1 MSGDDRNKTVFRPS
15 PLKKEGG
22 EDAATPASTPQVGG
36 FSGDDDWGAPAPASP
51 PPPPPPSGGAFEPL
65 TSDPFAQQ
73 SAPPPPSGGASTTSE
88 KFLDTVPPP
97 RQPRDDRNVMMAHAA
112 PVLAMAAA
120 LQSGR
125 WQISM
130 GEFHRRAKES
140 IGQFE
145 TAIQSVYPEGT
156 RQRAKYVLCA
166 TVDDIAQNL
175 PGAGGGG
182 AQWAQRN
189 MVVTF
194 FRENIA
200 GDRFWDFVNEVLR
213 DPAKNRDLIELFH
226 ACLAAGFE
234 GRTRAMPDGYS
245 KKQQVMAQLVAALEH
260 VRSLSQTE
268 VVSGWR
274 GENAP
279 RKPNNFWSIIGLVAA
294 GAAGLLFLIY
304 LIFFVTLMFTGE
316 DASDNV
322 AAIFPDDPVSLNRSA
337 APLAPP
343 PTNTEARLREF
354 LADEISQG
362 LVTVQQNRVRT
373 TVGTLFEPASA
384 NLVSGREAIFDK
396 IGQAI
401 NLEKGAVTVEG
412 HADSDKI
419 SPTIEFPDNMAL
431 SRARANTVA
440 NIVRGKLDDPSRVTV
455 VGLGDTVPI
464 ASNSTAEGKA
474 QNRRVEF
481 VVEMGQ

>member
-15 PLKKEGG
+15 PLRRDGG
-22 EDAATPASTPQVGG
+22 STPAPTPPPAGG
-36 FSGDDDWGAPAPASP
+36 FTGDDDWGAPSPAPAAPTP
-51 PPPPPPSGGAFEPL
+51 PPVGGGFEPL
-65 TSDPFAQQ
+65 AGDPFAQP
-73 SAPPPPSGGASTTSE
+73 SAPSPSSAAATTTSSE
-88 KFLDTVPPP
+88 TFHDTVPAP
-97 RQPRDDRNVMMAHAA
+97 RQPREDRNVMMAHAA

-125 WQISM
+125 WQVSM

-145 TAIQSVYPEGT
+145 AAIQNVYPEGM
-156 RQRAKYVLCA
+156 RQRAKYALCA

-213 DPAKNRDLIELFH
+213 DPTKNRDLIELFH

-234 GRTRAMPDGYS
+234 GRTRAMPDGFS
-245 KKQQVMAQLVAALEH
+245 KKQHVMSQLVGALDH

-268 VVSGWR
+268 VVHHWR

-279 RKPNNFWSIIGLVAA
+279 RKPNNFWSIVGLVAA

-316 DASDNV
+316 DANDNV
-322 AAIFPDDPVSLNRSA
+322 AAIFPDDPVSLNRTAST
-337 APLAPP
+337 LAPP
-343 PTNTEARLREF
+343 PTGTEQRLRTF
-354 LADEISQG
+354 LADEIAQG

-384 NLVSGREAIFDK
+384 DLVSGRAAIFDK

-401 NLEKGAVTVEG
+401 NLEKGPVTVEG

-419 SPTIEFPDNMAL
+419 NPTIQFPDNMAL
-431 SRARANTVA
+431 SKARANTVA
-440 NIVRGKLDDPSRVTV
+440 DIVKSKLDDPSRVTV

-464 ASNSTAEGKA
+464 ASNSSAEGKA
-474 QNRRVEF
+474 ENRRVEF

>member
-1 MSGDDRNKTVFRPS
+1 MDGDPFADKQP
-15 PLKKEGG
+15 
-22 EDAATPASTPQVGG
+22 
-36 FSGDDDWGAPAPASP
+36 APAPG
-51 PPPPPPSGGAFEPL
+51 GGATS
-65 TSDPFAQQ
+65 TSD
-73 SAPPPPSGGASTTSE
+73 E
-88 KFLDTVPPP
+88 KFHDTVPPP

-125 WQISM
+125 WQVSM

-140 IGQFE
+140 IGHFE
-145 TAIQSVYPEGT
+145 AAIQPVYPEGA
-156 RQRAKYVLCA
+156 RQRAKYALCA
-166 TVDDIAQNL
+166 TIDDIAQNL

-200 GDRFWDFVNEVLR
+200 GDRFWDFVNEVLK
-213 DPAKNRDLIELFH
+213 DPAKNRDMIELFH

-234 GRTRAMPDGYS
+234 GRTRAMSDGYS

-260 VRSLSQTE
+260 VRSLSQSE

-274 GENAP
+274 GEDAP

-294 GAAGLLFLIY
+294 GAAALLFLIY

-316 DASDNV
+316 DPRDNV

-337 APLAPP
+337 APLPPP
-343 PTNTEARLREF
+343 PTDTETRLREF
-354 LADEISQG
+354 LSDEISQG
-362 LVTVQQNRVRT
+362 LVTVQKNRVRT

-384 NLVSGREAIFDK
+384 DLVAGREAIFDK

-401 NLEKGAVTVEG
+401 NLESGPVTVEG

-419 SPTIEFPDNMAL
+419 NPTIQFPDNMAL

-440 NIVRGKLDDPSRVTV
+440 NIVRGQLDDPSRITV
-455 VGLGDTVPI
+455 VGMGDTVPI
-464 ASNSTAEGKA
+464 ASNSTSEGKA